1 MRSIYKQWPLP
12 KGIKDFIWNNTDFQ
26 FYQTQKIS
34 RYVSCIE
41 MYDGMPI
48 KRVFGF
54 VSRSQFR
61 TYEDIKVKEVAR
73 FYKHKMYLGY
83 VECNIMTGQKKVYY
97 DAHPDRFDLYKGNW
111 FFDTYDMTD
120 PDEFLKE
127 HNLMYTGWNEGK
139 GNGIGFH
146 EYLTRYLE
154 NPKVELLSKAGLGYW
169 IQYMRYLDT
178 SKKSLHEIFKIKP
191 ECVRLLTN
199 PGLTFRELMACRR
212 TGYTDYKKIAMR
224 VSLDSKRD
232 AMLRE
237 YNQQFHKDDRIIQV
251 LKKDKTVEYCIRLKE
266 ANYWFI
272 HDYIDYLKDL
282 VLIGAITD
290 EKMLYPEHFQE
301 AHVEVAKKIETA
313 QSQILI
319 EGFLKQY
326 AEHQKY
332 SWSQGEYLIRP
343 VKEPKELYT
352 ESDILHHCVRTYDK
366 NVAAGTTE
374 IMFIRT
380 KKQEDVPYYT
390 LELKNKKVIQV
401 RGDHNANPS
410 EEIQRFVTNWAKRY
424 KIQYEA
430 QQVTYR
436 YY

>member
-1 MRSIYKQWPLP
+1 
-12 KGIKDFIWNNTDFQ
+12 
-26 FYQTQKIS
+26 
-34 RYVSCIE
+34 
-41 MYDGMPI
+41 
-48 KRVFGF
+48 
-54 VSRSQFR
+54 
-61 TYEDIKVKEVAR
+61 
-73 FYKHKMYLGY
+73 
-83 VECNIMTGQKKVYY
+83 
-97 DAHPDRFDLYKGNW
+97 
-111 FFDTYDMTD
+111 
-120 PDEFLKE
+120 
-127 HNLMYTGWNEGK
+127 
-139 GNGIGFH
+139 
-146 EYLTRYLE
+146 
-154 NPKVELLSKAGLGYW
+154 
-169 IQYMRYLDT
+169 MRYLDT

-191 ECVRLLTN
+191 ECVPLLKV
-199 PGLTFRELMACRR
+199 LTFRELMACRR

-326 AEHQKY
+326 AKHQKY